1 MCGIRYGAGVDA
13 MLYFWIRWKG
23 PRKNQLSSENKDLF
37 YQSVFLIR
45 TFLRTADG
53 TLGRHR
59 FWAIEERKPVKWGK
73 GGVKTC
79 CLNTRSWDG
88 SDKMPTHFQLSGV
101 WSDLLLATFVNWGQE
116 EPWLLEERESS
127 RYI

>member
-1 MCGIRYGAGVDA
+1 MWHKIWCWCWCYAV
-13 MLYFWIRWKG
+13 LLNQVKG
-23 PRKNQLSSENKDLF
+23 SQEKSIIQWEQGPLLSVSLPNQNFPKDCRRNF
-37 YQSVFLIR
+37 GK
-45 TFLRTADG
+45 A
-53 TLGRHR
+53 R